1 MNKIS
6 LILISMFFVALTS
19 SCTGHAR
26 NQRVDAVNVS
36 QVVVKNG
43 AECERDQPPA
53 QSVRFYFGSD
63 KDKPKSKT
71 TRVKSTGYG
80 APPKKYYP
88 QYQRDLMAMRAS
100 KIDAYRALAETINGL
115 HIWGGTTLGNMA
127 VQDDHYRVF
136 LNSYVR
142 GAIVESIT
150 KLGDGNYE
158 TVVSTVVDQN
168 FLSYALSNRLT
179 QNAGCDTIVS
189 AFGANGGLAPA
200 VYSDGIAPSS
210 FYYSE

>member
-1 MNKIS
+1 MATACS
-6 LILISMFFVALTS
+6 LKTRSHNTNAAS
-19 SCTGHAR
+19 AP
-26 NQRVDAVNVS
+26 
-36 QVVVKNG
+36 QVVMING
-43 AECERDQPPA
+43 EECERPAA
-53 QSVRFYFGSD
+53 QSVRFYLGSD
-63 KDKPKSKT
+63 VSDQKHET

-115 HIWGGTTLGNMA
+115 HIWGGTTLGNMT

-142 GAIVESIT
+142 GANVESV
-150 KLGDGNYE
+150 KKRDDGNYE
-158 TVVSTVVDQN
+158 TVVSTVIDQN

-179 QNAGCDTIVS
+179 QNAGCDTTVS
-189 AFGANGGLAPA
+189 AFGANNGLAPV
-200 VYSDGIAPSS
+200 VYSDGMAPSS